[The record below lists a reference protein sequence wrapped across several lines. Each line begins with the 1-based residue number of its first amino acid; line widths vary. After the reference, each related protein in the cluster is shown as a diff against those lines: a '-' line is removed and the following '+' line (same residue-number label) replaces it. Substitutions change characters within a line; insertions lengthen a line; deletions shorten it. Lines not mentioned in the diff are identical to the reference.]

1 MSNKWYDIPE
11 YEGMYQINKN
21 GEVKSIRRKIK
32 TSKGHYQT
40 CGGNI
45 LAPYYGSIEL
55 CKDHKRYRYKV
66 CELVAQAFMPN
77 YVSGMPIYHING
89 TSDKL
94 SNLSLT
100 VPKNDNN
107 GEWKDIPGYE
117 GYYQA
122 SIYGKIRSVN
132 RMVEFRISG
141 RVQQVYRKSKILAEN
156 ITQDNYVQ
164 VILSVNGVAKTLS
177 VHRLVAQTF
186 LPNPENKPQV
196 NHIDGNT
203 QNNNVNNL
211 EWATRSEN
219 MTHAKDTGLWNP
231 KKCGEISRKLTGIK
245 VRSITD
251 NIIFDSLKSAGK
263 YYGMDAESVKESA
276 IVHRPRKGIQFEFV
290 D

>member
-1 MSNKWYDIPE
+1 MSNEWYDIPE

-66 CELVAQAFMPN
+66 CELVAQAFMPD
-77 YVSGMPIYHING
+77 YVPGMPIYHING

-122 SIYGKIRSVN
+122 SIYGKIRSVY

-141 RVQQVYRKSKILAEN
+141 RVQQSYMKGRILAEN
-156 ITQDNYVQ
+156 IRKDNYVE
-164 VILSVNGVAKTLS
+164 VILSVNGISKNLS

-211 EWATRSEN
+211 EWATPSEN
-219 MTHAKDTGLWNP
+219 MTHAKDIGLWDP

-251 NIIFDSLKSAGK
+251 NILFDSLKSAGK

-276 IVHRPRKGIQFEFV
+276 IVHRPRKGIQFKFV

>member
-1 MSNKWYDIPE
+1 MSNEWYDIPE

-66 CELVAQAFMPN
+66 CELVAQAFMPD
-77 YVSGMPIYHING
+77 YVPGMPIYHING

-122 SIYGKIRSVN
+122 SIYGKIRSVY

-141 RVQQVYRKSKILAEN
+141 RVQQSYMKGRILAEN
-156 ITQDNYVQ
+156 IRKDNYVE
-164 VILSVNGVAKTLS
+164 VILSVNGISKNLS

-203 QNNNVNNL
+203 QNNNINNL
-211 EWATRSEN
+211 EWATPSEN
-219 MTHAKDTGLWNP
+219 MTHAKDTGLWDP

-251 NIIFDSLKSAGK
+251 NILFDSLKSAGK
-263 YYGMDAESVKESA
+263 YNGMDAESVKESA